1 MKTPLLPRP
10 TALLTALILAACAPG
25 VDAPPAYRGGG
36 GDEPVGVSAA
46 PLPLTPED
54 PCVDGDGDGHG
65 RGCDLG
71 DDCDDQDPSLTDQCT
86 LCGVAASGCPCSPR
100 DLPQPCDLDTDGA
113 PSPETCWIGQRTCLR
128 GAWSRCTA
136 YAPRFH

>member
-1 MKTPLLPRP
+1 VKTLFLRRP
-10 TALLTALILAACAPG
+10 AALLTALTLAACAPG
-25 VDAPPAYRGGG
+25 VDAPPSYRGGG
-36 GDEPVGVSAA
+36 AEPVGVSAA

-54 PCVDGDGDGHG
+54 PCVDGDGDGYG

-71 DDCDDQDPSLTDQCT
+71 EDCDDQDPTATDRCE
-86 LCGVAASGCPCSPR
+86 LCAVAASGCPCSPR
-100 DLPQPCDLDTDGA
+100 DIPQPCDLDTDGT
-113 PSPETCWIGQRTCLR
+113 PSPETCWLGQRTCVQ